1 MYFSLH
7 IYLNEMEK
15 PKYFCD
21 MNIYLCPG
29 DGWVLPLGLLADVI
43 HIVRLSGLSELHLPT
58 RK

>member
-1 MYFSLH
+1 MYF
-7 IYLNEMEK
+7 IYLNEIEE
-15 PKYFCD
+15 PKYLCD

-29 DGWVLPLGLLADVI
+29 DGWVLPLCLLADVI